1 MMKSLS
7 TELKVGLFAVFVAAV
22 LLFMTFKVGGLDW
35 MRKEGDIYH
44 IHFRDVAGLDEKTK
58 VKVAGVDAG
67 VIERIELKEGE
78 AELTVRVSKDIQLYS
93 DASASIRASGLL
105 GDKYLEIRTGSRKPQ
120 LKNGDTIMYVLET
133 VDIDDMVR
141 KLSKVS
147 ENISG
152 LAESLNES
160 LGTEEAKR
168 SLKETV
174 LNLGAITDNLNRT
187 ITSNDQKMGVVLENV
202 SNLTASLNDFI
213 EKNREP
219 LTATVDN
226 LKDFSVRL
234 KNEGPD
240 LISNL
245 NKATADLRA
254 MVEENRPVIKSTVE
268 SLNDITSKVSKGEG
282 SLGKLVQDDRLYN
295 SVTKAAEGVEK
306 TISAVDRFRTFLT
319 FQGEYLTEFD
329 EAKGYFYLTL
339 QPRPERY
346 YILGVVSD
354 PLGRTTTTEK
364 TRTTASGTTKEKEVE
379 TEKRLEFTAQYAMRY
394 KDAALR
400 LGITEN
406 TFGVGGDLFFHND
419 RGKLTADAWDFSND
433 EEDSKNPHVKVG
445 VNYFIFKKV
454 FVSAGVDNI
463 FNSKWRGGYAGLGLR
478 LEDEDFKYL
487 LGTLPPISAR

>member
-1 MMKSLS
+1 MKDVS
-7 TELKVGLFAVFVAAV
+7 TELKVGLFAIFVAAI
-22 LLFMTFKVGGLDW
+22 LIFMTFKVGGLDW
-35 MRKEGDIYH
+35 MKKEGEIFH
-44 IHFRDVAGLDEKTK
+44 IRFMNVAGLDEKTK

-67 VIERIELKEGE
+67 VIEKIELREG
-78 AELTVRVSKDIQLYS
+78 AADVTVRISTDIPLYS

-105 GDKYLEIRTGSRKPQ
+105 GDRYLEIRTGSREP
-120 LKNGDTIMYVLET
+120 LLRSGDIIVDVVET

-141 KLSKVS
+141 KLTRVS
-147 ENISG
+147 ANISS

-168 SLKETV
+168 SLRETV
-174 LNLGAITDNLNRT
+174 LNLAEITDNLNRT
-187 ITSNDQKMGVVLENV
+187 IISNDEKLGIVLDNV
-202 SNLTASLNDFI
+202 NELTASLNELIDI
-213 EKNREP
+213 NRSP

-226 LKDFSVRL
+226 LKDFSARL
-234 KNEGPD
+234 KAEGPD

-245 NKATADLRA
+245 NKATDDLRA
-254 MVEENRPVIKSTVE
+254 MVEESRPAIQSTVE
-268 SLNDITSKVSKGEG
+268 SLDSIASRVSKGEG
-282 SLGKLVQDDRLYN
+282 TLGKLVHDERLYD
-295 SVTKAAEGVEK
+295 SVTRAAEGVEK

-319 FQGEYLTEFD
+319 FQGEYLTEFN

-364 TRTTASGTTKEKEVE
+364 TKTTSSGTTKVKEVE

-406 TFGVGGDLFFHND
+406 TFGVGGDFFFLDD
-419 RGKLTADAWDFSND
+419 RGKLTADAWDFGSD
-433 EEDSKNPHVKVG
+433 EVDSKNPHVKVG
-445 VNYFIFKKV
+445 VDYYIFKKV
-454 FVSAGVDNI
+454 FVSAGIDNI

-487 LGTLPPISAR
+487 LGTLPSISAR